1 MDKEDQLYA
10 SKYKKSAAKT
20 ANITKI
26 TMIEKKK
33 REQRETLVELNSDSD
48 LMRMIMLNKLF
59 SFLQKSLGMIL
70 FMILVAL
77 LLSLYQLR
85 IFLL

>member
-10 SKYKKSAAKT
+10 SKYMKSAAKT

-48 LMRMIMLNKLF
+48 ENDNVE
-59 SFLQKSLGMIL
+59 QT
-70 FMILVAL
+70 V
-77 LLSLYQLR
+77 
-85 IFLL
+85 